1 MIRVLQGLDKLE
13 ESHTALGD
21 VQVVVE
27 PVDIT
32 VVTALDEFYI
42 ELLED
47 AEALRDALDG
57 WIEREIAW
65 IKAGR

>member
-13 ESHTALGD
+13 ESDRD

-27 PVDIT
+27 PDVVT

-47 AEALRDALDG
+47 AEVLHDALG
-57 WIEREIAW
+57 AWIAQKIER
-65 IKAGR
+65 IKAGER

>member
-1 MIRVLQGLDKLE
+1 VIRVLQGLDDLK
-13 ESHTALGD
+13 ESDRD
-21 VQVVVE
+21 VQVVVKPDE
-27 PVDIT
+27 II

-57 WIEREIAW
+57 WIEQKVQR
-65 IKAGR
+65 IKAGER